1 MGKSTRTSEANA
13 AGVAA
18 VSGVGATNLAAEE
31 GALDG
36 KLQRSDGVGAFRCGI
51 PNSWMIYFMIF
62 MENLTKMDD
71 KWMINIDKWGI
82 R

>member
-1 MGKSTRTSEANA
+1 LHSFFLKRNGFSPPETSEANA

-31 GALDG
+31 GAL
-36 KLQRSDGVGAFRCGI
+36 SDVGS
-51 PNSWMIYFMIF
+51 PSSLDDF

-71 KWMINIDKWGI
+71 TY
-82 R
+82 